1 MEKNNTI
8 HIDRQ
13 RILRYQ
19 PTSKEGLS
27 SKMVE
32 ERILAG
38 LVHHDTD
45 VPTKTIRQIVQGNLF
60 TLFNILNFTLGFFI
74 LLVGSYKNLLFLGVV
89 ICNILISTLQEMKAK
104 KTVDELSLISELKV
118 EVVRD
123 GNRVMI
129 SKNEIVLDDI
139 IHFALGRQVVVDSI
153 VMDGECLVNEAFIT
167 GENNPI
173 RKKKGDLLLSG
184 SFIVSGSVYGKC
196 EHIGEDNY
204 TSAISKDAKYLKKV
218 NSVLMNSLN
227 TIVRV
232 LSYIVVPLGILLFCS
247 QLKIDGNTFRNAVVN
262 TVAAL
267 IGMIPDGLV
276 LLTSTVLAVSV
287 IRLGKYHVLVRELYC
302 IETLARVDT
311 LCLDKTGTITEG
323 SMELV
328 EVLPQK
334 GYSQKEVDSILID
347 ICCNSEDET
356 PTMMAL
362 KQNYSKTSSR
372 HFQKI
377 IPFSSDTKYASFFV
391 DKDSSYLLGA
401 PEFILGHQHSM
412 FDLQS
417 VQKNYRVLLLA
428 IDQNGKKEEIA
439 YLLIQDKIRKEAK
452 DTLAYFYKQ
461 DVDIK
466 IISGDNPLTVSQIA
480 KRVGLHNYKNYID
493 FSTIPET
500 EDFVD
505 ICEKYTIFGRVTPV
519 QKKKL
524 VLALKRKGHAVAMT
538 GDGVNDVLAL
548 KEADCSIAMAS
559 GSDAARNVS
568 QLVLLES
575 NFDAMPRVVEE
586 GRRTINNI
594 QRSASLFL
602 VKTIYA
608 TLLAVTFLFLAI
620 PYPFIP
626 IQLSLT
632 NMVIIGIPS
641 FVLAL
646 QKNTDRVK
654 GNFLT
659 NVLSKSFPT
668 ALSIFTEVILV
679 LIVGYLFALTQAE
692 ISTLCVL
699 LVAISGFH
707 LLYQLCRPFNWYR
720 GMLFF
725 GMIAILLFEILF
737 LHDLFSLAVFDGLL
751 WILFLCLAIVSFYI
765 LMFYHYLFEKGRNW
779 LQKRKM

>member
-1 MEKNNTI
+1 MEQKQTISVDKKN
-8 HIDRQ
+8 
-13 RILRYQ
+13 ILRYQ
-19 PTSKEGLS
+19 PTVREGLS

-32 ERILAG
+32 ERIQCG

-60 TLFNILNFTLGFFI
+60 TLFNILNFTLGFFV

-89 ICNILISTLQEMKAK
+89 ICNILISTLQEIKAK
-104 KTVDELSLISELKV
+104 KTVDELSLISESKV

-123 GNRVMI
+123 GKRVLI
-129 SKNEIVLDDI
+129 SKNEIVLDDV

-153 VMDGECLVNEAFIT
+153 VIDGECLVNEAFIT

-196 EHIGEDNY
+196 EHVGEDNY

-276 LLTSTVLAVSV
+276 LLTSTVLAVSI

-328 EVLPQK
+328 SVLPQK
-334 GYSQKEVDSILID
+334 GYLKEEVESILVD

-362 KQNYSKTSSR
+362 KQRYCKKSSH

-377 IPFSSDTKYASFFV
+377 VPFSSDTKYASFI
-391 DKDSSYLLGA
+391 DEDCSYLLGA
-401 PEFILGHQHSM
+401 PEFILGHQRSM
-412 FDLQS
+412 IDLQQ
-417 VQKNYRVLLLA
+417 VQKDYRVLLLA
-428 IDQNGKKEEIA
+428 VEKNGKKKEVA

-466 IISGDNPLTVSQIA
+466 VISGDNPVTVSQIA
-480 KRVGLHNYKNYID
+480 KRVGLHDYENYID
-493 FSTIPET
+493 LSTVSET
-500 EDFVD
+500 DDLVD
-505 ICEKYTIFGRVTPV
+505 ICEKYTIFGRVTPS

-524 VLALKRKGHAVAMT
+524 VLALKAKGHTVAMT

-646 QKNTDRVK
+646 QKNTDRVQ

-659 NVLSKSFPT
+659 NVLAKSFPT

-679 LIVGYLFALTQAE
+679 LIVGYLFALTQSE

-707 LLYQLCRPFNWYR
+707 LLYQLCQPFNWYR
-720 GMLFF
+720 GTLFF
-725 GMIAILLFEILF
+725 GMIAILLFEIIF

-751 WILFLCLAIVSFYI
+751 WMLFLCLAIVSFYI
-765 LMFYHYLFEKGRNW
+765 LTFYRYLFEKGQAW
-779 LQKRKM
+779 FQKRKI